1 MEEDRDLLPIS
12 ALQHLQF
19 CERQC
24 ALIHLEGLWAENRR
38 TVEGRLLHER
48 VHEAGAVVRG
58 VVRHE
63 RGLQLCSHRLG
74 LFGISD
80 MVEFALGRPP
90 RPIEYKRGRPKA
102 HDADKVQLCAQA
114 LCLEEMLS
122 CDVPVGELFYGA
134 IRRRVEVPF
143 STDLRSRTELAARRL
158 HDLITA
164 GRTPVARR
172 EPKCDQC
179 SLLWACMPGALR
191 PRATARRYLDD
202 TVTSMLRG
210 EP

>member
-38 TVEGRLLHER
+38 TVEGRLLHQR
-48 VHEAGAVVRG
+48 VHDAGTTVRG
-58 VVRHE
+58 AARHE

-80 MVEFALGRPP
+80 MVEFAAGSPP

-102 HDADKVQLCAQA
+102 HDADEVQLCAQA
-114 LCLEEMLS
+114 LCLEEMLA
-122 CDVPVGELFYGA
+122 CVVPAGVLFYGT
-134 IRRRVEVPF
+134 IRRRVEVAF
-143 STDLRSRTELAARRL
+143 SADLRARTEAAARRL
-158 HDLITA
+158 HELIAA
-164 GRTPVARR
+164 GCTPTARR
-172 EPKCDQC
+172 EPKCERC
-179 SLLWACMPGALR
+179 SLLQVCLPGALR

-202 TVTSMLRG
+202 TVTSMLN
-210 EP
+210 EES